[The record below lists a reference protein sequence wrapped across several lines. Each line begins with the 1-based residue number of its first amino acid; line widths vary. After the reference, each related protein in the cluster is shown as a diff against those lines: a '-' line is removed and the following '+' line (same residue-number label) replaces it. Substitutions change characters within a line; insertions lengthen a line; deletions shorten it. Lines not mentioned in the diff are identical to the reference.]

1 MTVRA
6 TLIVIAK
13 APRAGF
19 VKTRLCPPCTPEQ
32 AASLAR
38 AALVDTLCTVA
49 TIPARRR
56 VLALDGSP
64 GSWLPTGFD
73 VVPQR
78 TGSLDRRLADAF
90 AHADGPAVLVGMD
103 TPQISTLLM
112 EHACNALLEPG
123 VDAVLGDAYDGGWW
137 CIGLRHPDPR
147 AFLGI
152 EMSTADTGRVQRERL
167 TMLGLVTRD
176 LPILRDVD
184 HFEDALAVAER
195 APGSRFASAVAA
207 LAIAAPAP

>member
-1 MTVRA
+1 MTDRA

-32 AASLAR
+32 AAALAH
-38 AALVDTLCTVA
+38 AALVDTLSTVA
-49 TIPARRR
+49 EIPARRR

-64 GSWLPTGFD
+64 GSWLPAGFD

-78 TGSLDRRLADAF
+78 TGSLDLRLADAF

-103 TPQISTLLM
+103 TPQISSFLM

-137 CIGLRHPDPR
+137 CIGLRRPDPR
-147 AFLGI
+147 VFLGI
-152 EMSTADTGRVQRERL
+152 EMSTADTGRLQRERL

-184 HFEDALAVAER
+184 HFADALAVAEH

-207 LAIAAPAP
+207 LAIVAPAP